1 MVDNEGPSPSVK
13 GRSRGS
19 KRDDVPRLDSWVPFG
34 LRVPSAIVD
43 PMTDTFH
50 PPRWTQRLKDTVNSF
65 IDRHEVAWELGF
77 GALAIV
83 FVGLAFVE
91 PANESQLMAIIAT
104 EWMITGIY
112 ALEFFGRLWAAPSRR
127 SYLRGHAIDLIS
139 VIPPTRWLRPFR
151 LVRLL
156 RLVRT
161 FAGVSRA
168 MAHGPKLAKH
178 RGLIWLFGAWAA
190 VMVLAST
197 ALYIAENGVNE
208 AIANPFDALWWGVS
222 TLSTVGYGDVIPTTT
237 EGRIAAMILM
247 VLGIG
252 LFSAITA
259 AVTSYFVSQ
268 DGGGSTVG
276 DLERLVSL
284 QESGTLTPR
293 EFATAKAKVLGLT
306 APRDGPGDRDETAS

>member
-1 MVDNEGPSPSVK
+1 M
-13 GRSRGS
+13 
-19 KRDDVPRLDSWVPFG
+19 
-34 LRVPSAIVD
+34 
-43 PMTDTFH
+43 
-50 PPRWTQRLKDTVNSF
+50 
-65 IDRHEVAWELGF
+65 
-77 GALAIV
+77 AIV

-91 PANESQLMAIIAT
+91 PANQSQLIAIIVV
-104 EWMITGIY
+104 EWLITSTY
-112 ALEFFGRLWAAPSRR
+112 AVEFFGRLWAAPNRR
-127 SYLRGHAIDLIS
+127 AYLRGHAVDLIS
-139 VIPPTRWLRPFR
+139 VIPPLRWFRPFR
-151 LVRLL
+151 LLRLL

-178 RGLIWLFGAWAA
+178 RGLIWLLGAWAA

-197 ALYIAENGVNE
+197 ALYIAENGVNA

-247 VLGIG
+247 ILGIG

-268 DGGGSTVG
+268 EGGGSLVD
-276 DLERLVSL
+276 DLERLDRLHS
-284 QESGTLTPR
+284 EAALTPD
-293 EFATAKAKVLGLT
+293 EFAAAKARLLE
-306 APRDGPGDRDETAS
+306 R

>member
-1 MVDNEGPSPSVK
+1 MVWHAWNVHAQQPRASDRNELARDDDGGSGGWPVGTFRTPGPSGIVESMTNTRAA
-13 GRSRGS
+13 RSS
-19 KRDDVPRLDSWVPFG
+19 S
-34 LRVPSAIVD
+34 
-43 PMTDTFH
+43 
-50 PPRWTQRLKDTVNSF
+50 QRLKDSINGF
-65 IDRHEVAWELGF
+65 IDRHEVAWELAF

-91 PANESQLMAIIAT
+91 PANQSQLIAIIVV
-104 EWMITGIY
+104 EWLITSTY
-112 ALEFFGRLWAAPSRR
+112 AVEFFGRLWAAPNRR
-127 SYLRGHAIDLIS
+127 AYLRGHAVDLIS
-139 VIPPTRWLRPFR
+139 VIPPLRWFRPFR
-151 LVRLL
+151 LLRLL

-178 RGLIWLFGAWAA
+178 RGLIWLLGAWAA

-197 ALYIAENGVNE
+197 ALYIAENGVNA

-247 VLGIG
+247 ILGIG

-268 DGGGSTVG
+268 EGGGSLVD
-276 DLERLVSL
+276 DLERLDRLHS
-284 QESGTLTPR
+284 EAALTPD
-293 EFATAKAKVLGLT
+293 EFAAAKARLLE
-306 APRDGPGDRDETAS
+306 R

>member
-1 MVDNEGPSPSVK
+1 M
-13 GRSRGS
+13 
-19 KRDDVPRLDSWVPFG
+19 LDLWVPFG
-34 LRVPSAIVD
+34 QRVPSVIVES
-43 PMTDTFH
+43 MTETIRA
-50 PPRWTQRLKDTVNSF
+50 PRSTQRLKDAINGF

-77 GALAIV
+77 GGLAIV

-91 PANESQLMAIIAT
+91 PANESQLMAIIAV
-104 EWMITGIY
+104 EWVITGIY
-112 ALEFFGRLWAAPSRR
+112 AVEFFGRLWAAPIRR
-127 SYLRGHAIDLIS
+127 NYLRGHAIDLIS

-168 MAHGPKLAKH
+168 MAHGPRLARH

-190 VMVLAST
+190 VTVLAST
-197 ALYIAENGVNE
+197 ALYIAENGVNA

-222 TLSTVGYGDVIPTTT
+222 TLSTVGYGDVIPMTT
-237 EGRIAAMILM
+237 EGRIAAMLLM
-247 VLGIG
+247 ILGIG

-259 AVTSYFVSQ
+259 AVTSYFISQ
-268 DGGGSTVG
+268 DGGGSMVG

-284 QESGTLTPR
+284 RESGTLTPG
-293 EFATAKAKVLGLT
+293 EFATAKAKVLGLS
-306 APRDGPGDRDETAS
+306 PHHEGPEDPDEAAS